1 MTDRTGRLDGKRRH
15 VMKAIRVEKQGG
27 PEVLKHLDMP
37 MGLGI
42 SQFYLVGHDCGS
54 LTKASERSMRTFT

>member
-1 MTDRTGRLDGKRRH
+1 
-15 VMKAIRVEKQGG
+15 MKAIRVEKQGG

-42 SQFYLVGHDCGS
+42 SQFYPVGHDWGS